1 VVDKSRTGAH
11 ATPMRAN
18 QDSDMNAQ
26 HQEHINW
33 QAIVESM
40 TCRPQPTTPPDI
52 FGWLKGKDDGHDDS
66 SHDFDC
72 TDLD

>member
-1 VVDKSRTGAH
+1 
-11 ATPMRAN
+11 
-18 QDSDMNAQ
+18 MNAK

-33 QAIVESM
+33 QALVESM
-40 TCRPQPTTPPDI
+40 TCRPHPTTPPDI
-52 FGWLKGKDDGHDDS
+52 FGWLKGKDDGSDHS